1 MSWVFSGNLVAANA
15 ISVAI
20 HERSQSYKK
29 NSLFSFQALRSG
41 IFPQKVSVKHTLLC
55 SKTGPGFCNCVP
67 NKHFL
72 STSDDLHPKVCLLM
86 VIFCSLKAG
95 LLVSSH
101 VIVSASWIKAL
112 ELELKDQQKMLISNR
127 LLGKI
132 FGRISAWS
140 KLRRSCVT
148 SRHFHKYLQCFLMI
162 ILDWE
167 EAESYPSTVIHDVFN
182 EYCPGIL
189 EIQWISARIHVNIGS
204 FTITIGRYFS

>member
-1 MSWVFSGNLVAANA
+1 MK
-15 ISVAI
+15 
-20 HERSQSYKK
+20 E
-29 NSLFSFQALRSG
+29 
-41 IFPQKVSVKHTLLC
+41 
-55 SKTGPGFCNCVP
+55 GFYTRIDVE
-67 NKHFL
+67 L
-72 STSDDLHPKVCLLM
+72 DGGGVLDDLV
-86 VIFCSLKAG
+86 
-95 LLVSSH
+95 
-101 VIVSASWIKAL
+101 
-112 ELELKDQQKMLISNR
+112 R

-189 EIQWISARIHVNIGS
+189 EIQ
-204 FTITIGRYFS
+204 